1 MKYFSVFLMFF
12 LLFLGAC
19 FKPDNTP
26 PVIFLNQIS
35 PLYITIGDS
44 YIDRGITATDDRDGD
59 ITRLINVKGQVNS
72 ELAGEY
78 LINYNLTDASG
89 NKARQVEK
97 IVYVRHR
104 NFTLEGIYQAKCNC
118 KIFPQDTAAFY
129 SSIAASKL
137 NQDEVLIS
145 DIIPNKQLLLNAF
158 LNGNTSQKFYFQNKI
173 FSDTLYT
180 GNAHINDLGDQ
191 IYVEVYL
198 QSASF
203 KDTCSVFLN
212 R

>member
-59 ITRLINVKGQVNS
+59 ISKLIDVKGQVDS
-72 ELAGEY
+72 KLAGEY
-78 LINYNLTDASG
+78 LITYNLTDASG

-97 IVYVRHR
+97 MVYVRHR

-118 KIFPQDTAAFY
+118 KIFPQDTAAYY
-129 SSIAASKL
+129 SSVAASKL
-137 NQDEVLIS
+137 NQDELLIS
-145 DIIPNKQLLLNAF
+145 DILPKKQLLLNGF
-158 LNGNTSQKFYFQNKI
+158 LNGNTSQKLYFQNKI
-173 FSDTLYT
+173 YSDTLFS
-180 GNAHINDLGDQ
+180 GNAHVNDLGDQ
-191 IYVEVYL
+191 INVEIYF

-203 KDTCSVFLN
+203 KDTCSVSLKK
-212 R
+212 